1 MSIDIASY
9 FSNVDRRV
17 VSAER
22 DGRQVRVLTVSKVY
36 PADASVVWNSLSSP
50 ERISQWFLPVSGDL
64 KKGGHFQFEGNAGG
78 RILECDPESKVDLT
92 WEFGGMVSW
101 VTITLT
107 QADGGTKF
115 TLEHSAEVDDER
127 WTTYG
132 PGAVGMGWESGLY
145 GLQKYLHTGKPN
157 ILEESFAWIQS
168 SEGRSF
174 MTQTSDGWRQA
185 NIDSGTDV
193 KEASEA
199 AARCLAA
206 YLGEA

>member
-17 VSAER
+17 TSTER
-22 DGRQVRVLTVSKVY
+22 EGKQMRVLTVSKVY
-36 PADASVVWNSLSSP
+36 PADAKTVWNSLSSA
-50 ERISQWFLPVSGDL
+50 ERISKWFLPVSGEL
-64 KKGGHFQFEGNAGG
+64 RKGGQFQFEGNAGG
-78 RILECDPESKVDLT
+78 TILECEPESKVDLT

-101 VTITLT
+101 VTITLK
-107 QADGGTKF
+107 QAEEGTKF
-115 TLEHSAEVDDER
+115 TLQHSAEVDDER
-127 WTTYG
+127 WNTYG

-145 GLQKYLHTGKPN
+145 GLQKYLHTGLPN

-168 SEGRSF
+168 PDGRSF

-185 NIDSGTDV
+185 NIDSGTD
-193 KEASEA
+193 EMTATES